1 MLVLK
6 NARVLPELTVNHEG
20 GLGDIVID
28 GEQISSIV
36 PAGTGA
42 GEEVID
48 VGGRTLLPGFIDAH
62 VHLDLCGMSTWE
74 ENEQPDAYR
83 VLRAVNLAQT
93 CLKKGFTTL
102 RDCGDRNNII
112 IDLAL
117 AIKDGYIQGP
127 DVLAAGVIISPTESG
142 NDYFKGMYAESDGR
156 DEITKNVRKQ
166 IQRGADWI
174 KYMSTGA
181 VMNPG
186 GEPGAPIYTQDEVY
200 ALCEAASLK
209 GTPVVC
215 HAHGTTGMIYAIKA
229 GVRTIEH
236 ASIVTE
242 EVIQML
248 QNNDYTYLV
257 PTLTPFARWSEA
269 EGDYPKHYIEKS
281 KKIFSLQVES
291 VMKAYKAGIK
301 MGLGSDAG
309 VYVGSHG
316 DNTFEF
322 KARVKYA
329 NLKPIDVLLQATK
342 INAEMLMINDK
353 VGTIEVGKKANIVII
368 DGKPD
373 ENISDVDNV
382 FMVVK
387 DGKII

>member
-1 MLVLK
+1 
-6 NARVLPELTVNHEG
+6 
-20 GLGDIVID
+20 
-28 GEQISSIV
+28 
-36 PAGTGA
+36 
-42 GEEVID
+42 
-48 VGGRTLLPGFIDAH
+48 
-62 VHLDLCGMSTWE
+62 
-74 ENEQPDAYR
+74 
-83 VLRAVNLAQT
+83 
-93 CLKKGFTTL
+93 
-102 RDCGDRNNII
+102 
-112 IDLAL
+112 
-117 AIKDGYIQGP
+117 
-127 DVLAAGVIISPTESG
+127 
-142 NDYFKGMYAESDGR
+142 MYVESDGR
-156 DEITKNVRKQ
+156 DEIMKNVRKQ

-236 ASIVTE
+236 ASIVTD
-242 EVIQML
+242 EVIDMML
-248 QNNDYTYLV
+248 NNDYTYLV
-257 PTLTPFARWSEA
+257 PTLTPFSHWAEA

-291 VMKAYKAGIK
+291 TIKAYKAGVR

-316 DNTFEF
+316 DNTFEL

-329 NLKPIDVLLQATK
+329 KIKPLDVLIQATK
-342 INAEMLMINDK
+342 VNSEMLFISDK
-353 VGTIEVGKKANIVII
+353 VGTIEADKKANLVLI

-373 ENISDVDNV
+373 ENIDDVDNV
-382 FMVVK
+382 NIVIK
-387 DGKII
+387 NGKII